1 MLPETVLQFGGGNFL
16 RAFADV
22 FIDDVNQDDVKQDD
36 VNQSKKPVGNVVVVQ
51 STASRRAQLL
61 NQQQG
66 RYHVVTRGIADGKEI
81 DEIKVI
87 NSITRG
93 LVASEEWPAVL
104 DVARSPELRVIIS
117 NVTEAGYVLHS
128 SDDNLS
134 PTGDQAPL
142 SFPAKLLGVLY
153 ARYQA
158 GLPGVT
164 VLPCELL
171 DQNADRLLALVQE
184 QATAWQ
190 LKGEFLAW
198 LRGEVYWLNT
208 LVDRIVSGKPAA
220 HPLLGEDALL
230 TVAEPFALWVIEGKG
245 RERDLFAHPAI
256 DIIADVAPYSLRKV
270 RILNGAHTALVAK
283 ALPMGIETVREG
295 VNHPEVGPWL
305 RRVLFEEIVPTV
317 AGRVEGAEPFANQTL
332 ERFANPFLEH
342 KLADIALHHETKV
355 RVRLGATYQ
364 EYLEQHGT
372 PPPLLDALVGDMVR

>member
-22 FIDDVNQDDVKQDD
+22 FIHDA
-36 VNQSKKPVGNVVVVQ
+36 NQSHKSVGNVVVVQ
-51 STASRRAQLL
+51 STASSRAQLL

-66 RYHVVTRGIADGKEI
+66 SYHVVTRGIADGKAV
-81 DEIKVI
+81 DEVKIV
-87 NSITRG
+87 NSIARG
-93 LVASEEWPAVL
+93 LVASNEWEAVL
-104 DVARSPELRVIIS
+104 AVARSSELRLIIS
-117 NVTEAGYVLHS
+117 NVTEAGYVLDG
-128 SDDNLS
+128 SDNDRS
-134 PTGDQAPL
+134 PTALQAPT
-142 SFPAKLLGVLY
+142 SFPAKLLCVLY

-184 QATAWQ
+184 QATAWK
-190 LKGEFLAW
+190 LENEFATW
-198 LRGEVYWLNT
+198 LRDEVYWLNT
-208 LVDRIVSGKPAA
+208 LVDRIVSGKPAV
-220 HPLLGEDALL
+220 HPLLAEDALL

-245 RERDLFAHPAI
+245 RERDLFTHPAI
-256 DIIADVAPYSLRKV
+256 EIVEEVAPYSLRKV
-270 RILNGAHTALVAK
+270 RILNGAHTALVAE

-295 VNHPEVGPWL
+295 VNHPQVGPWL

-317 AGRVEGAEPFANQTL
+317 ADRVEGAETFAAQTL
-332 ERFANPFLEH
+332 ERFANPYLDH

-355 RVRLGATYQ
+355 QVRLGATYQ
-364 EYLEQHGT
+364 EYLAQHGT